1 MAKRAKIRK
10 KNIKF
15 CMGYGLFE
23 MTARPRGVFLD
34 IMTTL
39 QNALFFIF
47 LGVYGQ
53 KDQNVKKYLD
63 LNNKEFKGLGPIG
76 PVEIRGFE
84 SKFEEKEEAKFEG
97 RPVRAFLLKKHQ
109 PSRAPLKT
117 RSVLK
122 NESFHLRYV

>member
-1 MAKRAKIRK
+1 
-10 KNIKF
+10 
-15 CMGYGLFE
+15 MGG
-23 MTARPRGVFLD
+23 
-34 IMTTL
+34 
-39 QNALFFIF
+39 
-47 LGVYGQ
+47 YGQ

-84 SKFEEKEEAKFEG
+84 YKFEEKEMAKFEG
-97 RPVRAFLLKKHQ
+97 RPVRAFLLKTHQ

>member
-1 MAKRAKIRK
+1 
-10 KNIKF
+10 
-15 CMGYGLFE
+15 MGYGVLK

-39 QNALFFIF
+39 QNAKFFIF

-76 PVEIRGFE
+76 PVEIRGFV
-84 SKFEEKEEAKFEG
+84 SKFEEKEEAKFDR
-97 RPVRAFLLKKHQ
+97 RPVRAFLLKKNFN
-109 PSRAPLKT
+109 PLG
-117 RSVLK
+117 
-122 NESFHLRYV
+122 HP